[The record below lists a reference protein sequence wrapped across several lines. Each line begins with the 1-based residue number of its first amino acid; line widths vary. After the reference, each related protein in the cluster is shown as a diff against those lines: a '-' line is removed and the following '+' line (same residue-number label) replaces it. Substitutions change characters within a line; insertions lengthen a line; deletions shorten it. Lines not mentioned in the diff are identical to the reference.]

1 MARDYTREEQLDVLA
16 DITAML
22 TLALDDDRDELERYV
37 ASLACDDERVSQVLQ
52 GVVVLY
58 GEAFSRLGGEQGFH
72 PQTVT
77 RRIALAESCE
87 RWGVRAEG

>member
-1 MARDYTREEQLDVLA
+1 MAREFTREEQLDVLA

-37 ASLACDDERVSQVLQ
+37 HSLDCDDQKLRRLLASAVL
-52 GVVVLY
+52 LY
-58 GEAFSRLGGEQGFH
+58 GEAFSCLGGEQGFD

-87 RWGVRAEG
+87 RWGVRTDG

>member
-1 MARDYTREEQLDVLA
+1 MARDYTREQQLDVLA
-16 DITAML
+16 DVTAML

-37 ASLACDDERVSQVLQ
+37 DSLDGDDEKLRRLLASVA
-52 GVVVLY
+52 VLY
-58 GEAFSRLGGEQGFH
+58 GEAFSRLGGEQGFD

-87 RWGVRAEG
+87 RWGLRTQG

>member
-1 MARDYTREEQLDVLA
+1 MPREYTREEQLDVLA

-22 TLALDDDRDELERYV
+22 TLALDDDRDELELYV
-37 ASLACDDERVSQVLQ
+37 ESLDCNDDTLRRLLASVAM
-52 GVVVLY
+52 LY
-58 GEAFSRLGGEQGFH
+58 GEAFSCLGGEQGFD

-87 RWGVRAEG
+87 RWGVRTDG

>member
-1 MARDYTREEQLDVLA
+1 MLSDYTREEQLDVLA

-37 ASLACDDERVSQVLQ
+37 ESLDVDDEKLRRLLA
-52 GVVVLY
+52 GTVVLY
-58 GEAFSRLGGEQGFH
+58 GEAFSRLGGEQGFD
-72 PQTVT
+72 PQAVT

-87 RWGVRAEG
+87 RWGVRSQG